1 MIRIKV
7 RFLLYRIRFKAVLL
21 LLRFLRRRFPKSV
34 LLNKICNF
42 YDPNN
47 VRRHSNFTHRE
58 LRIVSAG
65 LDGEIMLL
73 DLNQHIDY
81 KFFFFGY
88 FDNLPRKLISLM
100 GPKENILFV
109 DVGAN
114 VGLVSIPIAM
124 MGFPTISI
132 EPLPK
137 HINKFKNNLILNPTA
152 KLKLVQS
159 AVGSKEVEGNTR
171 NLKLYSPPGNSGATS
186 ADPAW
191 NPSFGAAETFE
202 VPIASVDE
210 LCFEILPELYFSK
223 VLVKI
228 DVEGMELDVL
238 SGCEDLIRAYRP
250 VFLIEWKPINHIL
263 ERFNQLDHFLRQYS
277 YKLQVIPST
286 SRLHHSEFDPN
297 QIYENL
303 IVMPK
308 EVTIFPNDL
317 L

>member
-1 MIRIKV
+1 M
-7 RFLLYRIRFKAVLL
+7 LYRIRFKTLLL
-21 LLRFLRRRFPKSV
+21 LLRYLCRRFPESA
-34 LLNKICNF
+34 LLNKIYNF

-65 LDGEIMLL
+65 LAGELVQL

-81 KFFFFGY
+81 KFFFLGY
-88 FDNLPRKLISLM
+88 FDDLPRNLITSM
-100 GPKENILFV
+100 GSIKDILFI

-124 MGFPTISI
+124 MGYPTISI

-137 HINKFKNNLILNPTA
+137 HINKFEINLDLNPTA
-152 KLKLVQS
+152 NVKLIQS
-159 AVGSKEVEGNTR
+159 AVGAKEVEGKSR
-171 NLKLYSPPGNSGATS
+171 ILKLHSPPGNSGATS
-186 ADPAW
+186 SDPEW
-191 NPSFGAAETFE
+191 NPSFGAAETYD

-210 LCFEILPELYFSK
+210 LCAGILPEFKFSK

-228 DVEGMELDVL
+228 DVEGMELEVF
-238 SGCEDLIRAYRP
+238 SGCEGLIQAYRP
-250 VFLIEWKPINHIL
+250 VFLIEWKPINQIL
-263 ERFNQLDHFLRQYS
+263 EKFNQLDRFLSEYS

-303 IVMPK
+303 IVIPR
-308 EVTIFPNDL
+308 ELTTFPNGL
-317 L
+317 F